1 MKERGTV
8 TVMTIG
14 FLVLLGLLTVV
25 VVDASDAF
33 LERQRLHNLAD
44 GAALAAA
51 DALDETG
58 YYADHRIRLDDGDAR
73 RLVGDYLSGEAVRVV
88 SVQVRV
94 DSVSVRLERDLD
106 LAITPPGWQQSAAI
120 VADASAR
127 LTPRVGS

>member
-1 MKERGTV
+1 MNEKGTV

-51 DALDETG
+51 DALDEAG
-58 YYADHRIRLDDGDAR
+58 YYADHRIRLDAGDAR

-88 SVQVRV
+88 TVVA
-94 DSVSVRLERDLD
+94 DADTVSVRLERDLD
-106 LAITPPGWQQSAAI
+106 LAITPPGWQRSATI
-120 VADASAR
+120 SADASAM
-127 LTPRVGS
+127 LAH

>member
-1 MKERGTV
+1 MSDERGTV

-25 VVDASDAF
+25 VVDASDTF

-51 DALDETG
+51 DALDEAG
-58 YYADHRIRLDDGDAR
+58 YYADHRIRLEASDAR
-73 RLVGDYLSGEAVRVV
+73 RLVGDYLVGEEVRVI
-88 SVQVRV
+88 SVEAEA

-106 LAITPPGWQQSAAI
+106 LAITPPGWQQTATI
-120 VADASAR
+120 VADASAELR
-127 LTPRVGS
+127 PASR